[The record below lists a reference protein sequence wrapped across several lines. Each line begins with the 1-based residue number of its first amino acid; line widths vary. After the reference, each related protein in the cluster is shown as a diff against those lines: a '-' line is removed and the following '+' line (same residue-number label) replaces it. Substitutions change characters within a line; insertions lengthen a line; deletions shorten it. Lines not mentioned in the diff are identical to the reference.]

1 MGSDGYKTAPAV
13 IQEADLHKEIKSFTG
28 LRALALWGVILYHL
42 YPHKIAGGYL
52 GVVMFFL
59 LSGYLLMRQ
68 HLAEKNHDPL
78 KKFVKQYKKLTP
90 PLVFVVAAVL
100 FIAAVAFQAEFRD
113 VAASGISAIFGVNN
127 WQQILRGFSYF
138 DLHGKFLPFTHF
150 WALSAQIQFYL
161 IWAILRRF
169 CGKDRGKLALSLAV
183 TGAVSL
189 LLMPI
194 MTPFAKDM
202 TRVYYGTDTRYFAFA
217 IGALAGLVGEK
228 GSFSRSQKAKAPQ
241 AAGLLTAMLLCFVV
255 FKSGGFLYHGG
266 MALFSVLGAALLL
279 YTAKD
284 DNFTAK
290 ALASPVLSYFGKRSY
305 ELYLWQ
311 YPVMLVFQQAFSH
324 SELPYF
330 AAVLIQLPVLFL
342 LGEGT
347 YRLFKHPIKKKRA
360 LSASAA
366 AVLVLTLIGS
376 VAFSP
381 KRIAAK
387 EEAEAKKI
395 EAKQK
400 AEAKA
405 KEPEPV
411 DDENLSDEIKEINRR
426 WPQVAL
432 GEKDINALV
441 ERDGLMIGDSLT
453 EMEAEYIKM
462 ILPKFTVDGKK
473 NRQMAK
479 GREILESHDLGAL
492 SPDAPIVIQLG
503 TNYDFNTKVLD
514 SLIAATGKHPVYL
527 VNTVMPDPWEEPVNQ
542 KLAAAAKSSKR
553 VRLIDWYKIAKEEDE
568 LFISDHTH
576 PKNLGLYLF
585 PQVVAKGIMPS
596 VKPVKAKP
604 KTEEKKVD
612 KQSTKENKVEATQ
625 NEKKTDE

>member
-1 MGSDGYKTAPAV
+1 M
-13 IQEADLHKEIKSFTG
+13 HKEIRSFTG

-42 YPHKIAGGYL
+42 YPHKIGGGYL

-59 LSGYLLMRQ
+59 LSGYLLMSQ
-68 HLAEKNHDPL
+68 HLAEKKSAPF
-78 KKFVKQYKKLTP
+78 KKFIKQYKKLTP
-90 PLVFVVAAVL
+90 PLVLVETAVL
-100 FIAAVAFQAEFRD
+100 FISAVAFQAEFRD

-150 WALSAQIQFYL
+150 WALSAQLQFYL
-161 IWAILRRF
+161 IWAVIRRI
-169 CGKDRGKLALSLAV
+169 CGKNRGKLTLSLLV
-183 TGAVSL
+183 TGGISL
-189 LLMPI
+189 LLMPL
-194 MTPFAKDM
+194 MTPFVKDI

-217 IGALAGLVGEK
+217 IGALAGLMGEK
-228 GSFSRSQKAKAPQ
+228 GSFKGSQKAKAPQ
-241 AAGLLTAMLLCFVV
+241 AAGLLAAMLICFVV
-255 FKSGGFLYHGG
+255 FKSGGFLYYGG

-279 YTAKD
+279 LTAKD
-284 DNFTAK
+284 DNATAK
-290 ALASPVLSYFGKRSY
+290 ALGNPVLNYFGKRSY

-324 SELPYF
+324 SELSYF
-330 AAVLIQLPVLFL
+330 VVVLIQLPVLFL

-360 LSASAA
+360 LRISVAA
-366 AVLVLTLIGS
+366 LVVMTLIGS
-376 VAFSP
+376 AAFSP

-387 EEAEAKKI
+387 EKAEAKRI
-395 EAKQK
+395 EAKRR

-411 DDENLSDEIKEINRR
+411 DDENLSEEIREINRR

-432 GEKDINALV
+432 GEKNMNALA

-479 GREILESHDLGAL
+479 GQEVLESHDLSAL

-542 KLAAAAKSSKR
+542 KLAAAAKASKR
-553 VRLIDWYKIAKEEDE
+553 VHLIDWHKIAKEEDE
-568 LFISDHTH
+568 IFISDHTH

-596 VKPVKAKP
+596 VKPVKANPKP
-604 KTEEKKVD
+604 KSED
-612 KQSTKENKVEATQ
+612 KNENKETTKENKDRNARG
-625 NEKKTDE
+625 EKKSAE

>member
-1 MGSDGYKTAPAV
+1 MIQKNGPCVV

-90 PLVFVVAAVL
+90 PLVFVVAVVL

-161 IWAILRRF
+161 IWAILRGF

-183 TGAVSL
+183 TGGISL
-189 LLMPI
+189 LLMPM

-228 GSFSRSQKAKAPQ
+228 GSFSRSQRAKAPQ
-241 AAGLLTAMLLCFVV
+241 AAGLLAAMLICFVV
-255 FKSGGFLYHGG
+255 FKSGGFLYYGG

-360 LSASAA
+360 LSASAV

>member
-1 MGSDGYKTAPAV
+1 M
-13 IQEADLHKEIKSFTG
+13 HKEIRSFTG

-42 YPHKIAGGYL
+42 YPHKIGGGYL

-59 LSGYLLMRQ
+59 LSGYLLMSQ
-68 HLAEKNHDPL
+68 HLAKKKPAPF
-78 KKFVKQYKKLTP
+78 KKFIKQYKKLTP
-90 PLVFVVAAVL
+90 PLVLVVTVVL
-100 FIAAVAFQAEFRD
+100 FISAVAFQAEFRD
-113 VAASGISAIFGVNN
+113 VAASGISAVFGVNN

-150 WALSAQIQFYL
+150 WALSAQLQFYL
-161 IWAILRRF
+161 IWAVIRRI
-169 CGKDRGKLALSLAV
+169 CGKNRGKLTLSLLV
-183 TGAVSL
+183 TGGISL
-189 LLMPI
+189 LLMPL
-194 MTPFAKDM
+194 MTPFVKDI

-217 IGALAGLVGEK
+217 IGALAGLMGEK
-228 GSFSRSQKAKAPQ
+228 GSFKGSQKAKAPQ
-241 AAGLLTAMLLCFVV
+241 AAGLLAAMLICFVV
-255 FKSGGFLYHGG
+255 FKSGGFLYYGG

-279 YTAKD
+279 FTAKD
-284 DNFTAK
+284 DNIAAK
-290 ALASPVLSYFGKRSY
+290 ALGNPVLNYFGKRSY

-330 AAVLIQLPVLFL
+330 AVVLIQLPVLFL

-360 LSASAA
+360 LRISAA
-366 AVLVLTLIGS
+366 ALAVMTLIGS
-376 VAFSP
+376 AAFSP

-387 EEAEAKKI
+387 EKAEAKRI

-411 DDENLSDEIKEINRR
+411 DDENLSEEIREINRR

-432 GEKDINALV
+432 GEKDINALA
-441 ERDGLMIGDSLT
+441 EQDGLMIGDSLT

-462 ILPKFTVDGKK
+462 LLPKFTVDGKK
-473 NRQMAK
+473 NRQMVK
-479 GREILESHDLGAL
+479 GQEVLESHDLSAL

-503 TNYDFNTKVLD
+503 TNYDFNAKVLD
-514 SLIAATGKHPVYL
+514 ELIAATGKHPVYL

-542 KLAAAAKSSKR
+542 KLAAAAKASKR
-553 VRLIDWYKIAKEEDE
+553 VHLIDWHKIAKEEDE
-568 LFISDHTH
+568 IFISDHTH

-604 KTEEKKVD
+604 RSEEKDVNQKTMKD
-612 KQSTKENKVEATQ
+612 NKAEATD
-625 NEKKTDE
+625 EKRETE